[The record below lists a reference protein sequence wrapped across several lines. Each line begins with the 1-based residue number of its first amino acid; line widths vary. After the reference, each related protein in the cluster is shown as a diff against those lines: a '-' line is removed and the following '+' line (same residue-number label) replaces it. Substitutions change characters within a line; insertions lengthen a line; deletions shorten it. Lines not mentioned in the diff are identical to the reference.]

1 MNNEVSF
8 ILVYALIGLAVSIG
22 IVTLVLVN
30 RIDDRIG
37 ELINKKVEHGKWI
50 TLWQAC
56 DPDTSTHCECSV
68 CGRYSE
74 RPVGTYCKWCGSFLG
89 KDDSDGQ

>member
-1 MNNEVSF
+1 MTLEIVGAIAVASMVWN
-8 ILVYALIGLAVSIG
+8 VYNLIKICLLENKICCQV
-22 IVTLVLVN
+22 
-30 RIDDRIG
+30 G
-37 ELINKKVEHGKWI
+37 EPINKKVEQGKWI

-89 KDDSDGQ
+89 KDDSDEQ